1 MPNDTPIMSAIQ
13 SFMSPLRLK
22 LGWIN
27 SMAPPNPVAP
37 MKTVKAK
44 STGGEEMREQQ
55 RRVCE

>member
-1 MPNDTPIMSAIQ
+1 MSAIQ

-37 MKTVKAK
+37 MKTVSKPNLPVQARGNERAAKA
-44 STGGEEMREQQ
+44 SM
-55 RRVCE
+55 